1 MTDLTTLPNHLD
13 VKHCRCRAI
22 IETPKGGRNKYK
34 YDPERAVFTL
44 GAVLPIGK
52 VFPYD
57 YVIECTEESLRN
69 LKLETIDLQQL
80 HVWNSEWTAGDEWR
94 RAFEDLKKSGKAQA
108 VGVSVNAGQPDSALD
123 LHSDGEMT

>member
-1 MTDLTTLPNHLD
+1 CRRSVEPGMPAKTAALD
-13 VKHCRCRAI
+13 RLAAIDAETGCVNAI

-57 YVIECTEESLRN
+57 LGFIPSTRGEDGDPLDILVL
-69 LKLETIDLQQL
+69 LD
-80 HVWNSEWTAGDEWR
+80 AGVPTGC
-94 RAFEDLKKSGKAQA
+94 LVQ
-108 VGVSVNAGQPDSALD
+108 
-123 LHSDGEMT
+123 